1 MHVKSINTFLIL
13 LPHQQT
19 SQKHRH
25 ILQSGGIQEIVFIFI
40 SFICR
45 TVFFGRTFLY
55 DKTR

>member
-45 TVFFGRTFLY
+45 TVFFW
-55 DKTR
+55 